1 MSDAHVNEE
10 PLVFGLDIGTRNV
23 VGTVGYRDGKEFI
36 VVGQKVMEHETRAM
50 IDGQIHD
57 IGRVGAVIGKVKE
70 SLEEQTGEKL
80 TEVCIAAAGRVL
92 KTVTTTIE
100 QEFPEETVVTGEIVH
115 TLDLMGI
122 EKAQDILTEWNDT
135 NYKFYCVGY
144 SVVKYYL
151 NDEPFS
157 NLESHKADKISEEI
171 IVTFLPEDV
180 VDGLYAAVAQADLAV
195 ANLTLEPIA
204 AINVAIPESFRLL
217 NIALVDIGAGTSDIS
232 VTRDGSIIAYG
243 MIPLAGDEL
252 TELIVQQYL
261 VDFNT
266 AEYIK
271 LHSGMEDTIT
281 YKDIMLIEH
290 TVPASEVWELTKPVV
305 DKMTTEVAAKIK
317 ELNGGDTVSA
327 AFIVG
332 GGGKIHGYTDM
343 LAEKLDLPRERVA
356 LRGEEV
362 LQEVTFEQ
370 KEIKKDPLLV
380 TPIGICLNYYDQRNS
395 FIMVRF
401 NGERIKLYDNN
412 KLTIV
417 DAALQAGFPNEDL
430 FPKRGKELTFTVNG
444 ATRIV
449 RGEPGEAAMIYMN
462 GKPENINTLLVPN
475 SEIIIEPS
483 TAGSEAVCT
492 LEELEESADSSMIF
506 IVNGQRV
513 RCPKFLEVNE
523 SLELPSYQIKE
534 GDRIESRNFYT
545 VGQLIEF
552 MDVELD
558 KDRDIVVNNRVAE
571 LETLIYENFT
581 IDWTVLSFGTADFS
595 YVPDKPQEEMPA
607 EAETAKEGEAEEKT
621 AEDGSTEA
629 KTEEAE
635 VQISGE
641 VEETAEAAAEV
652 ATEAAADTAAAVSDE
667 TATNGNADAATEAGT
682 ETSEMSEATSEE
694 PETEREEVSE
704 ADELQKGISIVVYIN
719 GQPVRLTGKDSYIF
733 VDIFD
738 FYEFDLS
745 QSKGRAVITNL
756 NGKNAVY
763 TAQLNAGDRIELGW
777 QER

>member
-1 MSDAHVNEE
+1 
-10 PLVFGLDIGTRNV
+10 
-23 VGTVGYRDGKEFI
+23 
-36 VVGQKVMEHETRAM
+36 
-50 IDGQIHD
+50 
-57 IGRVGAVIGKVKE
+57 
-70 SLEEQTGEKL
+70 
-80 TEVCIAAAGRVL
+80 
-92 KTVTTTIE
+92 
-100 QEFPEETVVTGEIVH
+100 
-115 TLDLMGI
+115 
-122 EKAQDILTEWNDT
+122 
-135 NYKFYCVGY
+135 
-144 SVVKYYL
+144 
-151 NDEPFS
+151 
-157 NLESHKADKISEEI
+157 
-171 IVTFLPEDV
+171 
-180 VDGLYAAVAQADLAV
+180 
-195 ANLTLEPIA
+195 
-204 AINVAIPESFRLL
+204 
-217 NIALVDIGAGTSDIS
+217 
-232 VTRDGSIIAYG
+232 
-243 MIPLAGDEL
+243 
-252 TELIVQQYL
+252 
-261 VDFNT
+261 
-266 AEYIK
+266 
-271 LHSGMEDTIT
+271 
-281 YKDIMLIEH
+281 
-290 TVPASEVWELTKPVV
+290 
-305 DKMTTEVAAKIK
+305 
-317 ELNGGDTVSA
+317 
-327 AFIVG
+327 
-332 GGGKIHGYTDM
+332 
-343 LAEKLDLPRERVA
+343 
-356 LRGEEV
+356 
-362 LQEVTFEQ
+362 
-370 KEIKKDPLLV
+370 
-380 TPIGICLNYYDQRNS
+380 
-395 FIMVRF
+395 MVRF

-641 VEETAEAAAEV
+641 VEETAEAAADAAAEV